1 MKKVAVLFAVLIV
14 STLLSGALFQ
24 AGAAVKEGEFTIKV
38 AYIVNP
44 TDPRHKGAEYFAK
57 AVEEKTQKRVKVNL
71 FPSGQLGPEREIIKG
86 LESGAIEM
94 STLATAMLANFVPEF
109 AVFDLPYLVSKPED
123 ITRVID
129 GKTGAELLEKLTP
142 KGIIGLSYWEAS
154 FRHLYTKKPVASMAD
169 LKGMKIR
176 VPGNPVYTSAL
187 KAMGASPTPMTVGEV
202 YTALQQG
209 TVDGAENVLS
219 YIYASKH
226 YEIVKNLA
234 MTYHA
239 VLPVVLMI
247 SAKYYK
253 TLPPDIQ
260 KVVVDAS
267 KEAGLY
273 ERKLEADS
281 GLQDLEKM
289 KAAGVKVTTPDLGPF
304 VSSTKKIYAEFED
317 KLGKD
322 LINRIL
328 DATKK

>member
-1 MKKVAVLFAVLIV
+1 MKICRILFLVVLTGTLLTGLLLPGIV
-14 STLLSGALFQ
+14 SA
-24 AGAAVKEGEFTIKV
+24 KEGEFTIKV

-44 TDPRHKGAEYFAK
+44 TDPRHKGAEHFARL
-57 AVEEKTQKRVKVNL
+57 VGERSQNRVKVNL

-94 STLATAMLANFVPEF
+94 STLSTAMLANFVPEF

-129 GKTGAELLEKLTP
+129 GKIGAELLQKLIP

-154 FRHLYTKKPVASMAD
+154 FRHLYTKKPVTSMAD

-176 VPGNPVYTSAL
+176 VPGNPVYTAAL
-187 KAMGASPTPMTVGEV
+187 KAMGANPTPMTVGEV

-219 YIYASKH
+219 YIHASKH
-226 YEIVKNLA
+226 FEIVKNIA

-239 VLPVVLMI
+239 VLPVTLMI
-247 SAKYYK
+247 SEKYYK

-260 KVVVDAS
+260 KIIVDAS
-267 KEAGLY
+267 KESGLF

-281 GLQDLEKM
+281 GIQDLEKM

-304 VSSTKKIYAEFED
+304 VSSTKKIYSEFED

-322 LINRIL
+322 LIKRIV

>member
-1 MKKVAVLFAVLIV
+1 MKMLVRLFSVMVAAMLLGGLLTPWMV
-14 STLLSGALFQ
+14 SA
-24 AGAAVKEGEFTIKV
+24 KEGEFVIKL

-57 AVEEKTQKRVKVNL
+57 VVGDKSQNRVKVNL

-94 STLATAMLANFVPEF
+94 TTLATAMLANFVPEF

-129 GKTGAELLEKLTP
+129 GKIGAELLQKLAP
-142 KGIIGLSYWEAS
+142 RGIIGLAYWEAS
-154 FRHLYTKKPVASMAD
+154 FRHLYTKKPVASLAD

-176 VPGNPVYTSAL
+176 VPGNPVYTAAL
-187 KAMGASPTPMTVGEV
+187 KAMGANPTPMTVGEV

-226 YEIVKNLA
+226 YEIVKNIA

-239 VLPVVLMI
+239 VLPVTLMI
-247 SAKYYK
+247 SERYYK

-260 KVVVDAS
+260 KIIVDGS
-267 KEAGLY
+267 KEAGLF

-304 VSSTKKIYAEFED
+304 ISATKKIYGEFED